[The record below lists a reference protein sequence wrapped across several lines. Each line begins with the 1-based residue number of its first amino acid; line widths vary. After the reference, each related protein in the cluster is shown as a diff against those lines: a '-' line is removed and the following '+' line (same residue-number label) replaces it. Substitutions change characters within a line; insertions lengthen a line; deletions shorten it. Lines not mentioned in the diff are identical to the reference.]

1 MLLNP
6 VLSRRAGWMTA
17 LLLALSAAGATA
29 GTLDPPAAP
38 TDPASAMFTLTDLY
52 NRLDAGTEGSK
63 RGGSFVEPPDG
74 AIAGTGYTLDQI
86 MGLMPTLDNVTGAG
100 VADVLEGKEFW
111 GLTGGAWGLQTGTA
125 TAGAS
130 FDGGN
135 GVKVITIPNG
145 LYSGGK
151 TATAI
156 DSALDPAN
164 IKKGVTLFGTLGTF
178 THTGN
183 AAGPDDLLLSKE
195 AYVNGALVTG
205 TVPAGASFNGDDGE
219 KVITIPN
226 GLYLGNKT
234 ATAVDG
240 NLDSTNIKKNVTIFG
255 VTGTYEPAASAPCT
269 CSSTPTNGRW
279 CDNGN
284 GTVTDLLGATV
295 AGAAGVRGR
304 CLVWLKN
311 AGWGGTKP
319 WRVNAVGSYDDA
331 HTRAGAL
338 SASDGT
344 AGLSDGSVE
353 GDWRLPTKVELQAL
367 TTDSSAGDK
376 ISFSSA
382 LPFTNV
388 QSGVYWSS
396 TTYPDSGYGSSYAWY
411 VSPNDGNEPLAN
423 VKTSSFPYVWPVR
436 GGL

>member
-6 VLSRRAGWMTA
+6 VLSRRAGWTTA

-164 IKKGVTLFGTLGTF
+164 IKKGVTIFGTLGTF
-178 THTGN
+178 TDDGD
-183 AAGPDDLLLSKE
+183 AGPGDLLFDKK
-195 AYVNGALVTG
+195 AYVNGELVTG
-205 TVPAGASFNGDDGE
+205 IATAGASFDGGNGV
-219 KVITIPN
+219 KVITIPD
-226 GLYLGNKT
+226 GLYSGNKT
-234 ATAVDG
+234 ATAAD
-240 NLDSTNIKKNVTIFG
+240 NALDPANIKKDVTIFG
-255 VTGTYEPAASAPCT
+255 VKGTYESAASAPCT
-269 CSSTPTNGRW
+269 CSNPANVTNGRW

-295 AGAAGVRGR
+295 AGTTSGVRGR
-304 CLVWLKN
+304 CLVWLQN
-311 AGWGGTKP
+311 AGWGGTKN
-319 WRVNAVGSYDDA
+319 WRVNAIDGYDDA
-331 HTRAGAL
+331 HARAGIL
-338 SASDGT
+338 SDGT

-376 ISFSSA
+376 IS
-382 LPFTNV
+382 
-388 QSGVYWSS
+388 SS
-396 TTYPDSGYGSSYAWY
+396 TPTVLS
-411 VSPNDGNEPLAN
+411 
-423 VKTSSFPYVWPVR
+423 
-436 GGL
+436 